1 MAVVRYR
8 AMNLPPV
15 LPPGAQAGF
24 VLFGATG
31 DLSRRMLWP
40 SLWHLHQDGL
50 LPPGLHLYGVASR
63 DLTREAFQNL
73 VAESLDSRVG
83 EPGDAAS
90 LRDFIARLDYRSID
104 LAKGGFDRLRG
115 LPGLTSDAAFQAY
128 YLSTPPA
135 LYGPACESLQ
145 CANLVHERSRV
156 VLEKPIGH
164 CRNSGAAINRAVAE
178 VFEEEQVFRI
188 DHYLGKETVQNLL
201 ALRFGNVLFEP
212 LWNGQWVEHVQLTV
226 AETVGVEGRWS
237 YYDDAGALR
246 DMVQNHMLQMLALLA
261 MDPPSSLDAAAVRNE
276 KIKVLRSLRPITAV
290 NVATNTVRGQY
301 GAGIANGSPVPG
313 YLEEQGARPD
323 SANETFVALRAD
335 IDNWRWA
342 GVPFYLRTGKRMAAR
357 RTEIV
362 IQFKPVPH
370 DLFAGHSAGGLQA
383 NRLVIGMQPR
393 EHITLEVMNKEP
405 GLSGTRLR
413 SVPLDLSLHE
423 VFGVQRPR
431 IAYERLLLDFLRGD
445 PTLFVRVDE
454 VDAAWQYIDGIHAG
468 WAATNQRPQKYL
480 AGSWGPTSAIALAE
494 RHGHSWYE

>member
-1 MAVVRYR
+1 MT
-8 AMNLPPV
+8 LPPI
-15 LPPGAQAGF
+15 LAPGAHAGF

-73 VAESLDSRVG
+73 VADALGAGPGGVSSGAEMRAFVSR
-83 EPGDAAS
+83 
-90 LRDFIARLDYRSID
+90 IDYRSID
-104 LAKGGFDRLRG
+104 LAKGGFDKLRG
-115 LPGLTSDAAFQAY
+115 LPGLTSGDAFQAY

-145 CANLVHERSRV
+145 CANLVHGNSRV

-164 CRNSGAAINRAVAE
+164 GRESGAAINRAVAE

-201 ALRFGNVLFEP
+201 ALRFGNILFEP

-226 AETVGVEGRWS
+226 GETVGVEGRWG

-276 KIKVLRSLRPITAV
+276 KIKVLRSLRPITAA
-290 NVATNTVRGQY
+290 NVMANTVRGQY
-301 GAGIANGSPVPG
+301 GAGVANGAPVPG
-313 YLEEQGARPD
+313 YLEEAGARTD
-323 SANETFVALRAD
+323 SATETFVALRAD

-370 DLFAGHSAGGLQA
+370 DLFAGHSSGGLQA
-383 NRLVIGMQPR
+383 NRLVIGMQPN
-393 EHITLEVMNKEP
+393 EHITLELMSKEP
-405 GLSGTRLR
+405 GLSGTALR
-413 SVPLDLSLHE
+413 RVPLDLSLHE
-423 VFGVQRPR
+423 VFGVERPR

-468 WAATNQRPQKYL
+468 WRAVNQRPQKYL

>member
-1 MAVVRYR
+1 
-8 AMNLPPV
+8 MNLSPV

-31 DLSRRMLWP
+31 DLARRMLWP
-40 SLWHLHQDGL
+40 SLWHLHLDGL

-63 DLTREAFQNL
+63 DLSREAFQNL
-73 VAESLDSRVG
+73 VAESLQSRAGESGTADSLREFVSRV
-83 EPGDAAS
+83 
-90 LRDFIARLDYRSID
+90 DYRAIN
-104 LAKGGFDRLRG
+104 LAQGGFDRLRG

-145 CANLVHERSRV
+145 CANLVHAGSRV

-164 CRNSGAAINRAVAE
+164 CRQSGAAINRAVAE
-178 VFEEEQVFRI
+178 VFEEDQVFRI

-276 KIKVLRSLRPITAV
+276 KIKVLRSLRPITAA

-301 GAGIANGSPVPG
+301 GAGMSNGAPVPG
-313 YLEEQGARPD
+313 YLEEEGARPD

-342 GVPFYLRTGKRMAAR
+342 GVPFYLRTGKRMAVR

-370 DLFAGHSAGGLQA
+370 DLFAGHSSGGLQA

-393 EHITLEVMNKEP
+393 EHITLEVMSKEP

-413 SVPLDLSLHE
+413 RVPLDLSLHE

-454 VDAAWQYIDGIHAG
+454 VDAAWEYIDGIHAG
-468 WAATNQRPQKYL
+468 WTATNQRPQKYL